1 MTRWHTWRRRLL
13 APVVYLA
20 ALFLMLEDWL
30 WNLGARLTAGLAQW
44 APLRRLERRIGR
56 MRPVPALVLFLL
68 PPLLLFPVKIV
79 ALYAM
84 TRGHAWTGL
93 AVIIVAKL
101 VSAAAVA
108 RLYILTRPAL
118 MTMPWFAR
126 LEARFLALKERAIV
140 KLQATA
146 AWQQAR
152 AMTAS
157 LRRGC
162 HRAAPH
168 WQRLLRRLAA
178 LWRARRH

>member
-1 MTRWHTWRRRLL
+1 MTRWHTLRRRLL

-30 WNLGARLTAGLAQW
+30 WNLGARLTAGLAHW
-44 APLRRLERRIGR
+44 APLRRLERRIAR
-56 MRPVPALVLFLL
+56 LRPVPALVLFLL
-68 PPLLLFPVKIV
+68 PPLLLFPVKLV

-84 TRGHAWTGL
+84 SSGHPWSGL
-93 AVIIVAKL
+93 AVVIVAKL

-126 LEARFLALKERAIV
+126 LEARFLALKERAITS
-140 KLQATA
+140 LQATA
-146 AWQQAR
+146 AWRQAR
-152 AMTAS
+152 AMSAA
-157 LRRGC
+157 LRRGRR
-162 HRAAPH
+162 HAAPH